1 MAKAPEP
8 STRKSSGVRN
18 VTSMAISTH
27 SINEAFA
34 DMLRPFSAKEIARRL
49 KLPSARTVE
58 NWKEGA
64 TSPQARHVVAMLN
77 DDELCSRLLE
87 AAGRSDLAQDAK
99 LRVAKRL
106 VAALEAE
113 EK

>member
-1 MAKAPEP
+1 MERSADSKAH
-8 STRKSSGVRN
+8 KSSGVRK
-18 VTSMAISTH
+18 VTTAVISTH

-58 NWKEGA
+58 KWKEGA

-77 DDELCSRLLE
+77 DDELCARLLE
-87 AAGRSDLAQDAK
+87 AAGRPDLANDAR
-99 LRVAKRL
+99 LRVAKSL
-106 VAALEAE
+106 VKALESE
-113 EK
+113 GK